1 MKAVRYAEPE
11 HWQLADLPDPEPGP
25 GEVRIRV
32 RATGVCGT
40 DVHLH
45 HGEFGHV
52 YPLVPG
58 HEVVGEVD
66 VAGASV
72 PGIGA
77 GDSSGNGLAAG
88 DLVAVDNM
96 VSCGTCAMC
105 RQARPAFCASLR
117 AMGVFEDGGFAEY
130 LVVPAVNCHPAGDLG
145 PDVAVLAEPTACALH
160 GIDVLAP
167 RPGCDALIFGAGPT
181 GLILAQLLRAAG
193 AARVTVAAPTAA
205 KLELAAG
212 WGAETVLASR
222 AAPEQ
227 TAQQLRGLAPDGFD
241 VVIDATGVPAVL
253 EQCPPLTAVGGTV
266 LVYGVTPEQAVW
278 PVSPY
283 DVFRRELT
291 IKGSFSQAFSF
302 DRALRMLRAGRVE
315 TDGMI
320 THRFGLAGYGDALA
334 AVAGDTSCLKAIIE
348 P

>member
-45 HGEFGHV
+45 HGEFGHI

-66 VAGASV
+66 VAGA
-72 PGIGA
+72 GA
-77 GDSSGNGLAAG
+77 GDSSGSGLAAG

-130 LVVPAVNCHPAGDLG
+130 LVVPAVNCHPVGDLG
-145 PDVAVLAEPTACALH
+145 PDVIHVQRT
-160 GIDVLAP
+160 
-167 RPGCDALIFGAGPT
+167 GAGDDLFQ
-181 GLILAQLLRAAG
+181 G
-193 AARVTVAAPTAA
+193 
-205 KLELAAG
+205 
-212 WGAETVLASR
+212 
-222 AAPEQ
+222 
-227 TAQQLRGLAPDGFD
+227 
-241 VVIDATGVPAVL
+241 
-253 EQCPPLTAVGGTV
+253 
-266 LVYGVTPEQAVW
+266 
-278 PVSPY
+278 
-283 DVFRRELT
+283 
-291 IKGSFSQAFSF
+291 
-302 DRALRMLRAGRVE
+302 
-315 TDGMI
+315 
-320 THRFGLAGYGDALA
+320 
-334 AVAGDTSCLKAIIE
+334 
-348 P
+348 

>member
-58 HEVVGEVD
+58 HEVIGEVD
-66 VAGASV
+66 QAGPEADTATSGLE
-72 PGIGA
+72 PGT
-77 GDSSGNGLAAG
+77 
-88 DLVAVDNM
+88 LVAVDNM

-130 LVVPAVNCHPAGDLG
+130 LSVPAVNCHPAGDLG

-160 GIDVLAP
+160 GIDILAP

-181 GLILAQLLRAAG
+181 GLILAQLLGAAG

-212 WGAETVLASR
+212 WGAETIQASR
-222 AAPEQ
+222 ATPEH
-227 TAQQLRGLAPDGFD
+227 TAQQLREKAPDGFD

-253 EQCPPLTAVGGTV
+253 EQCPPLTAIGGTV

-278 PVSPY
+278 PGSPY

-302 DRALRMLRAGRVE
+302 DRALRMLRAGRVR

-334 AVAGDTSCLKAIIE
+334 AVSGDTSCLKAIIE

>member
-11 HWQLADLPDPEPGP
+11 HWQLAELPDPEPGP
-25 GEVRIRV
+25 GEVRVRV

-58 HEVVGEVD
+58 HEVIGEVD
-66 VAGASV
+66 QAG
-72 PGIGA
+72 PGVDA
-77 GDSSGNGLAAG
+77 APTGLAPG
-88 DLVAVDNM
+88 TLVAVDNM

-130 LVVPAVNCHPAGDLG
+130 LNVPAVNCHPAADLG

-160 GIDVLAP
+160 GIDILAP

-181 GLILAQLLRAAG
+181 GLILAQLLGAAG

-212 WGAETVLASR
+212 WGAETIQASR
-222 AAPEQ
+222 ATPEH
-227 TAQQLRGLAPDGFD
+227 TAQQLRDKAPDGFD

-253 EQCPPLTAVGGTV
+253 EQCPRLTAIGGTV
-266 LVYGVTPEQAVW
+266 LVYGVTPEQAIW

-302 DRALRMLRAGRVE
+302 DRALRMLRAGRVR

-334 AVAGDTSCLKAIIE
+334 AVSGDRSCLKAIIE

>member
-25 GEVRIRV
+25 GEIRVRV

-58 HEVVGEVD
+58 HEVIGEVD
-66 VAGASV
+66 QAGPEVDTA
-72 PGIGA
+72 A
-77 GDSSGNGLAAG
+77 GGLAPG
-88 DLVAVDNM
+88 TLVAVDNM

-130 LVVPAVNCHPAGDLG
+130 LNVPAVNCHPASDLG

-160 GIDVLAP
+160 GIDILAP
-167 RPGCDALIFGAGPT
+167 KPGSDALIFGAGPT
-181 GLILAQLLRAAG
+181 GLILAQLLSAAG

-212 WGAETVLASR
+212 WGAETVLATR
-222 AAPEQ
+222 ADPGQ
-227 TAQQLRGLAPDGFD
+227 TARQLRDKAPDGFD

-253 EQCPPLTAVGGTV
+253 EQCPPLTAVGGTI

-302 DRALRMLRAGRVE
+302 DRALRMLRAGRVR

-334 AVAGDTSCLKAIIE
+334 AVSGDTSCLKAIIE

>member
-1 MKAVRYAEPE
+1 VKAVRYEEPE
-11 HWQLADLPDPEPGP
+11 HWQLSDLPDPVPGP
-25 GEVRIRV
+25 GEVRVRV

-66 VAGASV
+66 LAG
-72 PGIGA
+72 PGPG
-77 GDSSGNGLAAG
+77 GDAAG
-88 DLVAVDNM
+88 GRLSAGELVAVDNM

-105 RQARPAFCASLR
+105 RRARPAFCASLR

-130 LVVPAVNCHPAGDLG
+130 LVVPAVNCHPVGDLG

-167 RPGCDALIFGAGPT
+167 RPGGDALIFGAGPT
-181 GLILAQLLRAAG
+181 GLILAQLLGAAG

-205 KLELAAG
+205 KLDLAAG
-212 WGAETVLASR
+212 WGAGTVLASR
-222 AAPEQ
+222 TAPGQ
-227 TAQQLRGLAPDGFD
+227 TAQQLRDLAPDGFD

-253 EQCPPLTAVGGTV
+253 EQCLPLTAVGGTV

-291 IKGSFSQAFSF
+291 VKGSFSQAFSF
-302 DRALRMLRAGRVE
+302 DRALRMLRAGRVQ
-315 TDGMI
+315 TGGMI

-334 AVAGDTSCLKAIIE
+334 AVSGDSACLKAIIE

>member
-11 HWQLADLPDPEPGP
+11 HWELTDLPDPEPGP

-58 HEVVGEVD
+58 HEVIGEVD
-66 VAGASV
+66 QAG
-72 PGIGA
+72 PGAEGLESGA
-77 GDSSGNGLAAG
+77 
-88 DLVAVDNM
+88 LVAVDNM

-105 RQARPAFCASLR
+105 RQARPAFCVSLR

-130 LVVPAVNCHPAGDLG
+130 LNVPAVNCHPADDLG

-160 GIDVLAP
+160 GIDILAP
-167 RPGCDALIFGAGPT
+167 KPGSDALIFGAGPT
-181 GLILAQLLRAAG
+181 GLILAQLLSAAG

-212 WGAETVLASR
+212 WGAETVQASR
-222 AAPEQ
+222 TAPEE
-227 TAQQLRGLAPDGFD
+227 TARQLREKAPDGFD

-253 EQCPPLTAVGGTV
+253 AQCPPLTAIGGTI

-291 IKGSFSQAFSF
+291 IRGSFSQAFSF
-302 DRALRMLRAGRVE
+302 DRALRMLRAGRVR

-334 AVAGDTSCLKAIIE
+334 AVSGDRSCLKAIIE

>member
-1 MKAVRYAEPE
+1 VKAVRYAEPE
-11 HWQLADLPDPEPGP
+11 HWELADLPDPEPGP

-58 HEVVGEVD
+58 HEVLGEVD
-66 VAGASV
+66 RLGEGDAG
-72 PGIGA
+72 
-77 GDSSGNGLAAG
+77 GLTTG
-88 DLVAVDNM
+88 QLVAVDNM

-130 LVVPAVNCHPAGDLG
+130 LNVPAVNCHPADDLG

-160 GIDVLAP
+160 GIDILAP
-167 RPGCDALIFGAGPT
+167 RPGTDALIFGSGPT
-181 GLILAQLLRAAG
+181 GLILSQLLMAAG

-222 AAPEQ
+222 ATPGH
-227 TAQQLRGLAPDGFD
+227 TAELLRERAPDGFD

-253 EQCPPLTAVGGTV
+253 EQCPALTAIGGTV

-302 DRALRMLRAGRVE
+302 DRALRMLRAGRVK

-334 AVAGDTSCLKAIIE
+334 AVASDPSCLKAIIE

>member
-1 MKAVRYAEPE
+1 MKAIRYAEPE

-25 GEVRIRV
+25 GEVRVRV

-58 HEVVGEVD
+58 HEVIGEVD
-66 VAGASV
+66 GAGPGADAGA
-72 PGIGA
+72 G
-77 GDSSGNGLAAG
+77 GLAPG
-88 DLVAVDNM
+88 TLVAVDNM

-130 LVVPAVNCHPAGDLG
+130 LNVPAVNCHPADDLG

-160 GIDVLAP
+160 GIDILAP
-167 RPGCDALIFGAGPT
+167 KPGSDALIFGAGPT
-181 GLILAQLLRAAG
+181 GLILAQLLAAAG

-222 AAPEQ
+222 AAPEH
-227 TAQQLRGLAPDGFD
+227 TAAQLRDKAPDGFD

-253 EQCPPLTAVGGTV
+253 EQCPALTAIGGTV

-302 DRALRMLRAGRVE
+302 DRALRMLRAGRVR

-334 AVAGDTSCLKAIIE
+334 AVASDPSCLKAIIE

>member
-25 GEVRIRV
+25 GEIRV
-32 RATGVCGT
+32 RVRAAGVCGT

-58 HEVVGEVD
+58 HEVIGEVD
-66 VAGASV
+66 QAGPGVAGDELA
-72 PGIGA
+72 PGT
-77 GDSSGNGLAAG
+77 
-88 DLVAVDNM
+88 LVAVDNM

-130 LVVPAVNCHPAGDLG
+130 LNVPAVNCHPAGDLG

-160 GIDVLAP
+160 GIDILAP
-167 RPGCDALIFGAGPT
+167 KPGSDALIFGAGPT
-181 GLILAQLLRAAG
+181 GLILAQLLGAAG

-212 WGAETVLASR
+212 WGAETVLADR
-222 AAPEQ
+222 ADPGR
-227 TAQQLRGLAPDGFD
+227 TARQLRDKAPGGFD

-253 EQCPPLTAVGGTV
+253 EQCPPLTAVGGTI

-302 DRALRMLRAGRVE
+302 ERALRMLRAGRVR

-334 AVAGDTSCLKAIIE
+334 AVSGDSSCLKAIIE

>member
-1 MKAVRYAEPE
+1 VKAVRYAEPE
-11 HWQLADLPDPEPGP
+11 HWQLTDLPDPEPGP

-58 HEVVGEVD
+58 HEVIGDVDEV
-66 VAGASV
+66 GASAEV
-72 PGIGA
+72 GA
-77 GDSSGNGLAAG
+77 EVLAAG
-88 DLVAVDNM
+88 MLVAVDNM

-105 RQARPAFCASLR
+105 RRARPAFCASLR

-160 GIDVLAP
+160 GIDILAP
-167 RPGCDALIFGAGPT
+167 KPGCDALIFGAGPT
-181 GLILAQLLRAAG
+181 GLILAQLLSAAG

-222 AAPEQ
+222 GAPGH
-227 TAQQLRGLAPDGFD
+227 TAQQLRDRAPDGFD

-302 DRALRMLRAGRVE
+302 ERALRMLRAGRVR

-320 THRFGLAGYGDALA
+320 THRFGLDGYGDALA
-334 AVAGDTSCLKAIIE
+334 AVSGDTSCLKAIIE

>member
-1 MKAVRYAEPE
+1 VKAVRYAEPE

-25 GEVRIRV
+25 GEIRV
-32 RATGVCGT
+32 RVRAAGVCGT

-58 HEVVGEVD
+58 HEVIGEVD
-66 VAGASV
+66 QAGPGVDTVAG
-72 PGIGA
+72 
-77 GDSSGNGLAAG
+77 GLAPG
-88 DLVAVDNM
+88 TLVAVDNM

-130 LVVPAVNCHPAGDLG
+130 LNVPAVNCHPASDLG

-160 GIDVLAP
+160 GIDILAP
-167 RPGCDALIFGAGPT
+167 KPGSDALIFGAGPT
-181 GLILAQLLRAAG
+181 GLILAQLLSAAG

-212 WGAETVLASR
+212 WGAETVLATR
-222 AAPEQ
+222 ADPGQ
-227 TAQQLRGLAPDGFD
+227 TARQLRDKAPDGFD

-253 EQCPPLTAVGGTV
+253 EQCPPLTAVGGTI

-302 DRALRMLRAGRVE
+302 DRALRMLRAGRVR

-334 AVAGDTSCLKAIIE
+334 AVSGDTSCLKAIIE

>member
-25 GEVRIRV
+25 GEVRVRV
-32 RATGVCGT
+32 RAAGVCGT

-58 HEVVGEVD
+58 HEVIGEVD
-66 VAGASV
+66 QAGPGVDAGA
-72 PGIGA
+72 A
-77 GDSSGNGLAAG
+77 GLAPG
-88 DLVAVDNM
+88 TLVAVDNM

-130 LVVPAVNCHPAGDLG
+130 LNVPAVNCHPAGDLG

-160 GIDVLAP
+160 GIDILAP
-167 RPGCDALIFGAGPT
+167 KPGCDALIFGAGPT
-181 GLILAQLLRAAG
+181 GLILAQLLGAAG

-212 WGAETVLASR
+212 WGAETVLAAR
-222 AAPEQ
+222 ADPGQA
-227 TAQQLRGLAPDGFD
+227 ARQLRDRAPDGFD

-253 EQCPPLTAVGGTV
+253 EQCPPLTAIGGTI

-302 DRALRMLRAGRVE
+302 DRALRMLRAGRVR

-334 AVAGDTSCLKAIIE
+334 AVSGDTSCLKAIIE

>member
-11 HWQLADLPDPEPGP
+11 HWQLTDLPDPEPGP

-58 HEVVGEVD
+58 HEVIGEVD
-66 VAGASV
+66 EVGANAEV
-72 PGIGA
+72 GA
-77 GDSSGNGLAAG
+77 VLAAG
-88 DLVAVDNM
+88 TLVAVDNM

-130 LVVPAVNCHPAGDLG
+130 LNVPAVNCHPASDLG

-160 GIDVLAP
+160 GIDILAP

-181 GLILAQLLRAAG
+181 GLILAQLLGAAG

-212 WGAETVLASR
+212 WGAETIQASR
-222 AAPEQ
+222 ATPEH
-227 TAQQLRGLAPDGFD
+227 TAQQLHEKAPDGFD

-253 EQCPPLTAVGGTV
+253 EQCPPLTAIGGTV
-266 LVYGVTPEQAVW
+266 LVYGVTPEQAIW
-278 PVSPY
+278 PVRPY

-302 DRALRMLRAGRVE
+302 DRALRMLRAGRVK

-320 THRFGLAGYGDALA
+320 THRFGLAGYGYALA
-334 AVAGDTSCLKAIIE
+334 AVSGDASCLKAIIE